1 MKTIKP
7 IFVLSLLLCI
17 GLNTNAQEQRIIGSA
32 GSSSPG
38 VNNTVSWTVGE
49 LVIVTATSSGH
60 DITQGFH
67 QDSLWVVSVE
77 EYLPEVD
84 ITVYPNPARDIV
96 NISSSEET
104 KLYIYDAQGKIVAT
118 EDIKTIT
125 TSIDVSHLS
134 RGTYNLV
141 FETKGA
147 IAKRMK
153 IVIL

>member
-1 MKTIKP
+1 MKQIIILCSFV
-7 IFVLSLLLCI
+7 IFGFSA
-17 GLNTNAQEQRIIGSA
+17 NAQQMNVIA
-32 GSSSPG
+32 SSGTYSPG
-38 VNNTVSWTVGE
+38 ATHTVAWTIGE
-49 LVIVTATSSGH
+49 LVIVTATSSGN

-67 QDSLWVVSVE
+67 QDSLWVVGVE
-77 EYLPEVD
+77 EYMPEVD

-96 NISSSEET
+96 NISSSEQT

-118 EDIKTIT
+118 EEINTIT

-134 RGTYNLV
+134 RGTYNLA

-153 IVIL
+153 IIIL